1 MLNLDIKLN
10 DGTSAEVTCVASDF
24 VAWEGKFDLSVARFN
39 QDMKLTHLLFLGW
52 HSLKRTKQIDLD
64 FDAWVD
70 TVEAVTVGDSKKS
83 KG

>member
-1 MLNLDIKLN
+1 MLNLDIKLV
-10 DGTSAEVTCVASDF
+10 DGNSVAVTAVASDF

-39 QDMKLTHLLFLGW
+39 QEMKLTHLLFLGW
-52 HSLKRTKQIDLD
+52 HSLKRTKQTELE

-70 TVEAVTVGDSKKS
+70 TVDSVAVGDSKKS